1 MLKPAGNL
9 FFVVAPGIVIVDEES
24 TDNHFLFRLGAGYD
38 IDLGNISLTPTVNLD
53 FVEGEESLVF
63 GISLGKGF

>member
-1 MLKPAGNL
+1 MLSERMLG
-9 FFVVAPGIVIVDEES
+9 

-38 IDLGNISLTPTVNLD
+38 IDLRNISLTPTVNLD

-63 GISLGKGF
+63 EISLGKGF